1 MRGRPRLLAASVA
14 LVMTI
19 GCAST
24 PKVPVV
30 GRAVTVVPDG
40 DRPEV
45 KGELLAVGPDRL
57 WVRGR
62 EGVAEVHLPTVRE
75 VRVRRHGFG
84 ARRALSWAL
93 LGGLLTGGALA
104 GACASVEGTNNCG
117 AAGLA
122 VAGAW
127 LLVGALAAPSMESSS
142 RIDLRR
148 PSPEDL
154 RPFARM
160 PQGLPPGLAPE
171 DLAPEADDTP
181 RAPPNG
187 TGPAWQPLRP

>member
-1 MRGRPRLLAASVA
+1 
-14 LVMTI
+14 MTT

-30 GRAVTVVPDG
+30 GRAVTVVPWGEGPD
-40 DRPEV
+40 V

-104 GACASVEGTNNCG
+104 GACASVEGANNCG
-117 AAGLA
+117 VAGLA

-142 RIDLRR
+142 RIDLRQ
-148 PSPEDL
+148 PTPEDL

-160 PQGLPPGLAPE
+160 PQGLPDGLRPE

-181 RAPPNG
+181 RARRGSGALRRMEPPPRG
-187 TGPAWQPLRP
+187 SP